1 MIKKDPTYR
10 VTVYKQDKT
19 IIVEYPLTCHFNVT
33 RGVLSDAV
41 KCTIQLYNL
50 APSTRNE
57 IFQDAWTNFLDW
69 QEMKY
74 VYLEAGWNGSM
85 AMIFKGRIMQA
96 YSYKSG
102 GQTDVITE
110 IQAQALDAFDCP
122 TSHTFLAG
130 TSFKDIHN
138 TIANDMKNVIVG
150 NIGNLEG
157 EVKTPTTFEGN
168 ALDEL
173 NKLTNGHTF
182 VDNGVLNTI
191 MDNEV
196 IDVPVPVITD
206 KNVLL
211 ETPRRRDA
219 NLEVKMLFEPDL
231 MIGQLLEIHSGIFP
245 DFNGQ
250 YKVVSFTH
258 DCLISASQAGQRVTT
273 VNLWVG
279 PFLPGANIAVT
290 GTSTESSTPVQF
302 NKVKGEQVSP
312 VATNQPASVQEVYKY
327 LQKNNGAI
335 PNTKITKNIS
345 WVEMLG
351 NNNTNAQRKSEVTIA
366 VLSNVYSTAQAL
378 QRFLDTYYPGR
389 TVTITSGWRSVANNT
404 NSGGH
409 PKSKHLYGLAVDFNV
424 SGESISRLIS
434 KLSSAWNGYVK
445 SYPSKKMCHA
455 QLNPGKGRVNDV

>member
-57 IFQDAWTNFLDW
+57 IFQDAWTNFLGW
-69 QEMKY
+69 QDMKY

-231 MIGQLLEIHSGIFP
+231 AIGQLLEIHSEIFP

-279 PFLPGANIAVT
+279 PFLPGANVAVT
-290 GTSTESSTPVQF
+290 GGASEVQF
-302 NKVKGEQVSP
+302 NKVKRE
-312 VATNQPASVQEVYKY
+312 EVTTVNSKEPSAVLDVYRFI
-327 LQKNNGAI
+327 QKNGYA
-335 PNTKITKNIS
+335 PKTKITNNIY
-345 WVEMLG
+345 W
-351 NNNTNAQRKSEVTIA
+351 SEVIKANSLQYEKPSIA
-366 VLSNVYSTAQAL
+366 VLSNLYSTS
-378 QRFLDTYYPGR
+378 QRIQTFINKYYPGSKLQ
-389 TVTITSGWRSVANNT
+389 INSGWRSRGYNSTLRNADPNSEHIYGNAIDFMIPGQSTQLVYKKFVT
-404 NSGGH
+404 YWKGRKYLHSGGNFIH
-409 PKSKHLYGLAVDFNV
+409 AD
-424 SGESISRLIS
+424 ITTSRGVY
-434 KLSSAWNGYVK
+434 A
-445 SYPSKKMCHA
+445 
-455 QLNPGKGRVNDV
+455 NDW